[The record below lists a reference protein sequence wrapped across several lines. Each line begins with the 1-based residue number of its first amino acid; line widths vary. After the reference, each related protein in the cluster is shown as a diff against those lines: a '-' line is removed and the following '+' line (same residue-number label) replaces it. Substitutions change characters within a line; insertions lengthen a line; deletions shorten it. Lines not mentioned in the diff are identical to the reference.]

1 MTGTCLRQ
9 CPTPNGMNKK
19 EKERNY
25 IMTEMTR
32 TAVNTHKMVLAA
44 IFAAIMAV
52 CAWISI
58 PVLEIAFTMQTFAI
72 FLALGVLGG
81 KWGTVSILIYMLLG
95 AVGMPVFSGFRGG
108 PGVLFGVT
116 GGYIMGFLG
125 SGLVY
130 WLITA
135 LAKEKPWSKL
145 LGMVA
150 GLLTCYAF
158 GSAWFMVLYIQ
169 KGNAITLSAVLMTCV
184 VPYLI
189 PDGCKIA
196 LAWGL
201 SQRLRKITRR

>member
-1 MTGTCLRQ
+1 MTQL
-9 CPTPNGMNKK
+9 
-19 EKERNY
+19 
-25 IMTEMTR
+25 TR
-32 TAVNTHKMVLAA
+32 AAADTHKMTLAA

-58 PVLEIAFTMQTFAI
+58 PVLEIAFTMQTFAV

-130 WLITA
+130 WGITA
-135 LAKEKPWSKL
+135 LAKEKTWAKL
-145 LGMVA
+145 TGMVA

-169 KGNAITLSAVLMTCV
+169 KGNAITLGAVLMTCV

-189 PDGCKIA
+189 PDGCKLA
-196 LAWGL
+196 LAWILTG
-201 SQRLRKITRR
+201 RLWKIIRR

>member
-1 MTGTCLRQ
+1 MTGFA
-9 CPTPNGMNKK
+9 
-19 EKERNY
+19 
-25 IMTEMTR
+25 R
-32 TAVNTHKMVLAA
+32 TAVDTHKMTPAA
-44 IFAAIMAV
+44 IFAALMAI

-58 PVLEIAFTMQTFAI
+58 PVLEIAFTMQTFAV

-135 LAKEKPWSKL
+135 LAKEKPWSKI
-145 LGMVA
+145 LGMVV
-150 GLLTCYAF
+150 GLLVCYAF
-158 GSAWFMVLYIQ
+158 GSAWFMALYIQ
-169 KGNAITLSAVLMTCV
+169 KGNAITLGAVLMTCV

-196 LAWGL
+196 LAWILTG
-201 SQRLRKITRR
+201 RLGKHLRR

>member
-1 MTGTCLRQ
+1 
-9 CPTPNGMNKK
+9 
-19 EKERNY
+19 
-25 IMTEMTR
+25 MTEATR
-32 TAVNTHKMVLAA
+32 TVADTRKMVLAS

-58 PVLEIAFTMQTFAI
+58 PVLEIAFTMQTFAV

-130 WLITA
+130 WGITA
-135 LAKEKPWSKL
+135 LAKNQAWSKL
-145 LGMVA
+145 LGMIA

-158 GSAWFMVLYIQ
+158 GSAWFLTLYIQ
-169 KGNAITLSAVLMTCV
+169 KGNAITLGAVLMTCV

-189 PDGCKIA
+189 PDACKIA
-196 LAWGL
+196 LAWVLTG
-201 SQRLRKITRR
+201 RIGKIIRR

>member
-1 MTGTCLRQ
+1 
-9 CPTPNGMNKK
+9 
-19 EKERNY
+19 
-25 IMTEMTR
+25 MTEVTR
-32 TAVNTHKMVLAA
+32 TMVDTRKMVLAS

-58 PVLEIAFTMQTFAI
+58 PVLEIAFTMQTFAV

-130 WLITA
+130 WLITT
-135 LAKEKPWSKL
+135 LAKDKAWSKL

-150 GLLTCYAF
+150 GLLVCYAF
-158 GSAWFMVLYIQ
+158 GSVWFLVLYVQ
-169 KGNAITLSAVLMTCV
+169 KGNAITLGAVLMTCV

-189 PDGCKIA
+189 PDACKIA
-196 LAWGL
+196 LAWILTG
-201 SQRLRKITRR
+201 RLGKHLRH

>member
-1 MTGTCLRQ
+1 MTGL
-9 CPTPNGMNKK
+9 
-19 EKERNY
+19 
-25 IMTEMTR
+25 TR
-32 TAVNTHKMVLAA
+32 TAMDTRKMVLAA
-44 IFAAIMAV
+44 IFAAIMAI

-58 PVLEIAFTMQTFAI
+58 PVLEIAFTMQTFAV

-125 SGLVY
+125 SGLAY
-130 WLITA
+130 WGITTLWKNA
-135 LAKEKPWSKL
+135 SWARLA
-145 LGMVA
+145 GMVV
-150 GLLTCYAF
+150 GLLVCYAF
-158 GSAWFMVLYIQ
+158 GSAWFLVLYVQ
-169 KGNAITLSAVLMTCV
+169 KGNAITLGAVLMTCV

-196 LAWGL
+196 LAWVLTG
-201 SQRLRKITRR
+201 RLRKIIKR